1 MNFYPTHSLEAKHA
15 NLEEAFDVNIDTDPA
30 CRCQGPLR
38 PEDHPSNSVASNTIG
53 TILFPNSNSK
63 VIKMT
68 TIILELRTRN
78 WILASLSMAIMK
90 IFVQEKMEV
99 D

>member
-1 MNFYPTHSLEAKHA
+1 MNSYPTHFLEAKHA

-30 CRCQGPLR
+30 CRCQGPLH
-38 PEDHPSNSVASNTIG
+38 PEGHPLNSAASNTIG
-53 TILFPNSNSK
+53 IISFLNSNPK
-63 VIKMT
+63 AIKMM
-68 TIILELRTRN
+68 TIILGLRTRN